1 VASFGIEKATLRN
14 PLITQV
20 TVHDY
25 ENDDDFIIELET
37 KSESDELILAKV
49 APSRTLA
56 ATIQSVQQRMD
67 KAYESP
73 SLRDGDSLVVP
84 ILDLHVASQD
94 DELLNK
100 RLENAD
106 WRNHYLL
113 GVQAIVRFRLDEKGV
128 ILEEESARPVGRS
141 LEKPKPRHFVFDKP
155 FLVFMKQRKSNSPY
169 FAMWV
174 ENDEVM
180 EEFTH
185 PR

>member
-49 APSRTLA
+49 EPSRTLA
-56 ATIQSVQQRMD
+56 ATIQSVQQR
-67 KAYESP
+67 
-73 SLRDGDSLVVP
+73 
-84 ILDLHVASQD
+84 
-94 DELLNK
+94 
-100 RLENAD
+100 
-106 WRNHYLL
+106 
-113 GVQAIVRFRLDEKGV
+113 
-128 ILEEESARPVGRS
+128 
-141 LEKPKPRHFVFDKP
+141 
-155 FLVFMKQRKSNSPY
+155 KSNSPY
-169 FAMWV
+169 FALWV

>member
-49 APSRTLA
+49 EPSRTLA
-56 ATIQSVQQRMD
+56 ATVRVVRQRMA
-67 KAYESP
+67 KTSSRSY
-73 SLRDGDSLVVP
+73 LRDDDSLVVP
-84 ILDLHVASQD
+84 ILDLHVASQI
-94 DELLNK
+94 DELLGK
-100 RLENAD
+100 RLVNDGWRDRYLANA
-106 WRNHYLL
+106 
-113 GVQAIVRFRLDEKGV
+113 QTIVRFRLDEKGV
-128 ILEEESARPVGRS
+128 TLEGENPLGRS
-141 LEKPKPRHFVFDKP
+141 LEKPKPRHFVLDKP
-155 FLVFMKQRKSNSPY
+155 LLVFMKQRKSNSPY

>member
-49 APSRTLA
+49 EPSRTLA

-67 KAYESP
+67 NAYESP

-94 DELLNK
+94 DGLLNK
-100 RLENAD
+100 RLENAG

-113 GVQAIVRFRLDEKGV
+113 SIQAIVRFRLDEKGV
-128 ILEEESARPVGRS
+128 TLEESAAPVGRS
-141 LEKPKPRHFVFDKP
+141 LEKPKPRHFVLDKP
-155 FLVFMKQRKSNSPY
+155 LLVFMKQRKSNSPY

-180 EEFTH
+180 ESVAH